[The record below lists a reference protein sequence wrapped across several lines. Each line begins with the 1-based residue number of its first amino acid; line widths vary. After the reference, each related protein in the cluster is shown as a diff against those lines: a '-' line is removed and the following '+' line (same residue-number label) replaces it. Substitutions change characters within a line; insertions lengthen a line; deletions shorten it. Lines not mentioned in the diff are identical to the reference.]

1 MINGRRNEPN
11 LYSYFYLSGSDSF
24 TVTLYAS
31 GGAVKQ
37 SIFIAMP
44 CYDSV
49 KINTMLSIF
58 NLVQE
63 CSKKGIE
70 VGINTMKSP
79 LIHQARNYLT
89 SVFLTTKYTHLLFID
104 SDVEFGPDTGLRML
118 IADKDIICTP
128 YRAKNKQ
135 IDKHIY
141 TVKFADPK
149 VVPILPGGL
158 VEIEGG
164 PTGLMLINRK
174 VFEKIIKN
182 NPELKIKNRANQALG
197 ETDKSHGFY
206 YNFFDFAFEDG
217 YSYGEDVS
225 FCKLA
230 RKNGFKIYANTESAT
245 AHHGSY
251 SWFGKFGDS
260 FKKIN
265 EKEN

>member
-1 MINGRRNEPN
+1 MNKEKKP
-11 LYSYFYLSGSDSF
+11 
-24 TVTLYAS
+24 
-31 GGAVKQ
+31 

-58 NLVQE
+58 QLIQQLGQ
-63 CSKKGIE
+63 SKIE

-89 SVFLTTKYTHLLFID
+89 SVFLTTEYTHLLFID
-104 SDVEFGPDTGLRML
+104 SDVEFGAEVGLRML
-118 IADKDIICTP
+118 VADKDIITTP
-128 YRAKNKQ
+128 YRAKNSNLNT
-135 IDKHIY
+135 HTY

-158 VEIEGG
+158 VEIEAG
-164 PTGLMLINRK
+164 PTGLMLIHRR

-182 NPELKIKNRANQALG
+182 RPDLKIKNSANQALK
-197 ETDKSHGFY
+197 ETDKSHSFY

-217 YSYGEDVS
+217 YTYGEDVS

-230 RKNGFKIYANTESAT
+230 RKEGFKLYANTESPTGHRGEYA
-245 AHHGSY
+245 
-251 SWFGKFGDS
+251 WIGKFGDS
-260 FKKIN
+260 LKSIK
-265 EKEN
+265 